1 MIRKFIVSIS
11 NRQAWVMTKREI
23 GRVARKRPEIVVEK
37 EIRDLKL

>member
-23 GRVARKRPEIVVEK
+23 EHVARKRPEIVVER
-37 EIRDLKL
+37 ELKGLRL